1 MHQWADGWYSSPQIP
16 WLHFLQAHSSMAS
29 VKEKQMYFEHLIE
42 ELFLK
47 ALIFKTS
54 SIERG
59 KKFVCWRQPYLQ
71 VVQKIV
77 KMFHCALVGGWMVQQ
92 HTYPVA
98 PFSPSSQL
106 DGISEGE
113 INVFRASEKGVH
125 AKRFMI
131 LLSSLLLQLQVS
143 VSWRQIDYSLAIY

>member
-1 MHQWADGWYSSPQIP
+1 MSHCALVGGWMAQQHTYPAAPFSARWHQGKRIKHISKQFQYKGPPISKGQQKWSSLAVLFVSVNVMIP
-16 WLHFLQAHSSMAS
+16 SS
-29 VKEKQMYFEHLIE
+29 
-42 ELFLK
+42 
-47 ALIFKTS
+47 
-54 SIERG
+54 
-59 KKFVCWRQPYLQ
+59 
-71 VVQKIV
+71 KIA
-77 KMFHCALVGGWMVQQ
+77 HCALVGGWMVQQ